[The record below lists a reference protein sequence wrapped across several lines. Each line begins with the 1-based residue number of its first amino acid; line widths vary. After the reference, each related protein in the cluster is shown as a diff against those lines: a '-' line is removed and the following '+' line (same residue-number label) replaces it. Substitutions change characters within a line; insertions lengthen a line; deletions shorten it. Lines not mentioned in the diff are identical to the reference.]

1 MHHQKRGGFTGGLGY
16 VMATAGASV
25 GLGNIWRFPYLA
37 AKYGGGTFLLV
48 YIVLTVTFGFTML
61 IAETS
66 IGRKTGQSPINAF
79 TQLSSKYT
87 FIGVMATLVPMIIL
101 PYYCVIGGWVV
112 KYLVAYLSQNPAS
125 IATDGYFT
133 GFISQTGEPILW
145 LAIFVLLTF
154 SVVVFGVEK
163 GVEKVSRTVMP
174 LLILLSLFV
183 AIYSATRPG
192 ALAGIKY
199 YLIPDLSKLSL
210 QMIVAACGQMFFSL
224 SIAMGIMITYGSYMG
239 KNISIEKVTGQVE
252 LFDTGIAILA
262 GMMIIPAV
270 FAFHGGNETTLNAGP
285 SLMFITLPTV
295 FNSMGFGTVIGIVFF
310 VLVLFAALTSAI
322 ALMETVVST
331 FRDRFHWSRKT
342 ACVAVVIYTMLLAL
356 PSTLGFGAWSNITLL
371 GLSFLDFFDFLSN
384 AVLMPLTALAI
395 CLFVGYVLGV
405 QSIVD
410 EVELGGTF
418 KRRKLFTVMIRY
430 IAPVLLVAILIS
442 SVLNA
447 FAIIT
452 L

>member
-1 MHHQKRGGFTGGLGY
+1 M
-16 VMATAGASV
+16 V
-25 GLGNIWRFPYLA
+25 
-37 AKYGGGTFLLV
+37 V
-48 YIVLTVTFGFTML
+48 YILLTISFGYTML
-61 IAETS
+61 VTETA

-79 TQLSSKYT
+79 AQLSKKYS

-112 KYLVAYLSQNPAS
+112 KYLIAFLTEGSSIVAA
-125 IATDGYFT
+125 DGYFT
-133 GFISQTGEPILW
+133 GFISSTQGPILW

-154 SVVVFGVEK
+154 WVVIFGVEK

-174 LLILLSLFV
+174 LLILLSIFI

-192 ALAGIKY
+192 AIEGLKY
-199 YLIPDLSKLSL
+199 LFIPDFSKLSVT
-210 QMIVAACGQMFFSL
+210 MIVAACGQMFFSL

-239 KNISIEKVTGQVE
+239 KDVNMEKVTGQVE

-270 FAFHGGNETTLNAGP
+270 FAFYGGDETHLNAGP
-285 SLMFITLPTV
+285 SLMFITLPKV
-295 FNSMGFGTVIGIVFF
+295 FDSMGWGTMIGIAFF

-331 FRDRFHWSRKT
+331 FRDRFHLSRRN
-342 ACVAVVIYTMLLAL
+342 ACIGVAIYTILVAL
-356 PSTLGFGAWSNITLL
+356 PSSLGFGLWSNITIL

-395 CLFVGYVLGV
+395 CLFVWRVLGIQV
-405 QSIVD
+405 IVD
-410 EVELGGTF
+410 EVELSSPF
-418 KRRKLFTVMIRY
+418 KRKRLYTITIKY
-430 IAPVLLVAILIS
+430 IAPVLLVSILIS
-442 SVLNA
+442 SILNA
-447 FAIIT
+447 FQIIN